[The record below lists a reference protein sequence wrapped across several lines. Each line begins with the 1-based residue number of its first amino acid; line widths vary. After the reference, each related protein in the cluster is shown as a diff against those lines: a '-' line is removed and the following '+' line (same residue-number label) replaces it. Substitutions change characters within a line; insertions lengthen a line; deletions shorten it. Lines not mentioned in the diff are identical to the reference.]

1 MSGKLPPGFDPNTT
15 PSMIPPKGV
24 TPNFVN
30 GESISYLGLNAISA
44 CLPLLV
50 IFLALRIYSRI
61 RVGYK
66 FGADDF
72 LCVAAAANILAWFGI
87 LIHKLHGPYGHHLY
101 DLPVSEMTESFLRLH
116 LTGTVMYASCAML
129 VKVSLLVLYLRI
141 FHPVYVVN
149 RAIYA
154 CIGLVSV
161 FYLVSII
168 YDAVKCTPAPGS
180 QGGYFLAAL
189 YCAPSALEISVA
201 LGVFGLVSDVVILL
215 IPMSLVLPMNL
226 PRRKKIAV
234 TCTFLTGFLA
244 CACSMV
250 TCVSRIQYWRSKS
263 TDYTWDIIIPDTFTV
278 IELTVGHI
286 CCSLPTLPP
295 LLTSLRSSERVQG
308 ILKHLHI
315 NSPHRQANSRAE
327 DGKPSPSPASKE
339 ARHDDAGNQLPE
351 IAAGRLTGL
360 RSIIQR
366 VFPSQTS
373 QATGSNK
380 VEDPSGSRDTSGG
393 GSDVH
398 SVDMDYHQHLRK
410 GTGRS
415 PV

>member
-24 TPNFVN
+24 TPKLF
-30 GESISYLGLNAISA
+30 
-44 CLPLLV
+44 
-50 IFLALRIYSRI
+50 RI

-87 LIHKLHGPYGHHLY
+87 LIHKLHGPYGYHLY
-101 DLPVSEMTESFLRLH
+101 DLPVSEMTELFLRLH
-116 LTGTVMYASCAML
+116 LTGTVMYASGAML

-154 CIGLVSV
+154 CIGLVSA
-161 FYLVSII
+161 FYLVTII

-180 QGGYFLAAL
+180 PGGYFLAAL
-189 YCAPSALEISVA
+189 YCAPFALEISVA
-201 LGVFGLVSDVVILL
+201 QGVFGLVSDVVILL

-226 PRRKKIAV
+226 PRGKKIAV

-244 CACSMV
+244 CVCSMV

-263 TDYTWDIIIPDTFTV
+263 TDYAWDIIIPDTFTV
-278 IELTVGHI
+278 IELTVDHI

-295 LLTSLRSSERVQG
+295 LVTSLRSSERAQA
-308 ILKHLHI
+308 ILKRLHI
-315 NSPHRQANSRAE
+315 NSSHRQPVPGDE
-327 DGKPSPSPASKE
+327 DSEPSPSPASKE
-339 ARHDDAGNQLPE
+339 RRHDSTGDQLPD
-351 IAAGRLTGL
+351 IPAGRPTGL

-373 QATGSNK
+373 ATGSHK
-380 VEDPSGSRDTSGG
+380 AEDGNGSHNTSAGF
-393 GSDVH
+393 SDVQ
-398 SVDMDYHQHLRK
+398 SVEMDYHQHLRK
-410 GTGRS
+410 GTARS